1 MCADRRTSRL
11 TGLGGGEFRPA
22 VLVVDGVGAHRQK
35 SRSYR
40 RAAAIWRTGTFLPRK
55 PGVQSNVG
63 GSVPERWHRGDCG
76 PAEQQGPRFRARS
89 PPRFVMG
96 GCQRLVRG
104 GDWPLRLETI
114 GICSGEAFDAPSIAL
129 GVGRKAPGRSV
140 LRAQAS
146 LSPRGL
152 VPQKHIRGAGGG
164 TARSAEGS
172 ADYRAHGTGA
182 SRPFRASA
190 LHSRDRARYRVSIPR

>member
-1 MCADRRTSRL
+1 
-11 TGLGGGEFRPA
+11 
-22 VLVVDGVGAHRQK
+22 
-35 SRSYR
+35 
-40 RAAAIWRTGTFLPRK
+40 
-55 PGVQSNVG
+55 
-63 GSVPERWHRGDCG
+63 
-76 PAEQQGPRFRARS
+76 
-89 PPRFVMG
+89 MG

-152 VPQKHIRGAGGG
+152 VPQKHIGSASGC
-164 TARSAEGS
+164 TARDAERS
-172 ADYRAHGTGA
+172 ADNSTHRTSAG
-182 SRPFRASA
+182 RPFRASA
-190 LHSRDRARYRVSIPR
+190 LHPRDRAGYRVSIAR